1 MTGAPTRPRRRG
13 RLRWALALVAMV
25 GSLLLTPSSAAA
37 WGCEAKPAPTPSTT
51 GTGVDSVLNDQ
62 AVMDRGDVKGF
73 YENFLMSGTEWHVIV
88 PTDSCTDEQR
98 LQAWPILYNIV
109 FGLAKG
115 IDMLAIE
122 ALRFA
127 VDPPLD
133 ALQEVV
139 VGVVGRLREGVWE
152 PLLPSLVILGA
163 VTLAWWGLVR
173 KRSTLTF
180 EGAVWM
186 IAATTLGLWV
196 LGSPASF
203 INGVG
208 NIINFGTNL
217 MNSAVVGTTEGSEP
231 DRCIPGSPA
240 VTQAFAEDD
249 TEFLARQQSEYL
261 WEALV
266 CRPWIVGQ
274 FGSGET
280 AQQLAGDHAWDLLYA
295 QAFTRTESVSVGVNV
310 SEDGVDEYY
319 DTLVDEKQA
328 EYERIA
334 GLVEDAHTPTW
345 DMFRGSADLG
355 GDRAMAALVALGA
368 SLTGGLLIL
377 AAAFGLLVCK
387 LGLLLLMLAAPI
399 FFLFGIHPGRGRT
412 ILLRWWELLAGLM
425 LQQLMWQAV
434 VLILV
439 LVLNTMV
446 TTVRPYGLSLLLMCA
461 LVAAVLKYKNAL
473 WGTLTHVSFSGDTA
487 PSQGGGYSMTKDRIQ
502 RAAIGA
508 VQGAAKAPF
517 AMAGGAA
524 AGAFKAAVVN
534 PAKRE
539 VNARRA
545 VDHENRKEEIRA
557 DDATALQ
564 KRQEAFAARYGQV
577 APDRRAPRSS
587 PREYARGKGGMRPT
601 HAHSR
606 RRARAAEQAPERK
619 PATYIDVI
627 QGRQNAGVRGNRTP
641 DAAPPNRRM
650 PYKAEADVVAKPGR
664 KRGGGGG
671 KPAAQRRR
679 RGGK

>member
-1 MTGAPTRPRRRG
+1 M
-13 RLRWALALVAMV
+13 LALVAMV
-25 GSLLLTPSSAAA
+25 ATLLLTPSSAAA
-37 WGCEAKPAPTPSTT
+37 WGCEEKLSPVPSTT

-62 AVMDRGDVKGF
+62 PVIDRGDAKGL
-73 YENFLMSGTEWHVIV
+73 YENFLMSGTTWHVIV
-88 PTDSCTDEQR
+88 PTDSCTDEMR
-98 LQAWPILYNIV
+98 LQAWPILYDIL

-127 VDPPLD
+127 VDPPLE
-133 ALQEVV
+133 ALEAVV
-139 VGVVGRLREGVWE
+139 VDVVGKLRVGVWE

-196 LGSPASF
+196 LGAPAAF
-203 INGVG
+203 INTVG
-208 NIINFGTNL
+208 GIINAGTNL
-217 MNSAVVGTTEGSEP
+217 MNSAVVGATEGGEP
-231 DRCIPGSPA
+231 DRCIPDSPPI
-240 VTQAFAEDD
+240 TQAFAEDD

-261 WEALV
+261 WESLT
-266 CRPWIVGQ
+266 CRSWLVGQ
-274 FGSGET
+274 FGSGEQ
-280 AQQLAGDHAWDLLYA
+280 AEQLAAEHAWDLMYA
-295 QAFTRTESVSVGVNV
+295 QAFTRTESLSVGVNV
-310 SEDGVDEYY
+310 DEDGVDDYY
-319 DTLVDEKQA
+319 DQLVEDKRS

-334 GLVEDAHTPTW
+334 GEVEKAHTPTW
-345 DMFRGSADLG
+345 DMFRGAEG

-368 SLTGGLLIL
+368 ALTGGLLIL

-399 FFLFGIHPGRGRT
+399 FFLFGVHPGRGKT
-412 ILLRWWELLAGLM
+412 VLLRWWELLAGLM

-446 TTVRPYGLSLLLMCA
+446 TTVEPYGLSLVLMCA

-487 PSQGGGYSMTKDRIQ
+487 PSRGGGYSMTKDRMQ
-502 RAAIGA
+502 KAAIGA
-508 VQGAAKAPF
+508 VKGAAKAPW
-517 AMAGGAA
+517 AVAGGAA

-539 VNARRA
+539 VSARRA
-545 VDHENRKEEIRA
+545 VNHENRKEEIRA
-557 DDATALQ
+557 DDAAALQ
-564 KRQEAFAARYGQV
+564 RGQEAVAARVGQV
-577 APDRRAPRSS
+577 APDRRAPRTS
-587 PREYARGKGGMRPT
+587 PREYARGRGGVRPT
-601 HAHSR
+601 HARSR
-606 RRARAAEQAPERK
+606 RRTREAEQAPERK

-627 QGRQNAGVRGNRTP
+627 RGQAAGVRGTRTP
-641 DAAPPNRRM
+641 DAAPPNRRI
-650 PYKAEADVVAKPGR
+650 PYVADPGVVRKSRRKP
-664 KRGGGGG
+664 GGGGG
-671 KPAAQRRR
+671 KPTPQRRR
-679 RGGK
+679 RGGS